1 MFVKY
6 LLPAFVAISSVAA
19 QSATCTV
26 STTTIKSQAEATKL
40 ASCKTVKGTVV
51 LGSESGATVDISGPK
66 EITGD
71 LIVEN
76 NGMLQSFQSSS
87 LETIG
92 GKFGLNNVTLLGS
105 LQFPKLTSANA
116 VEWVSLTRLDN
127 LALGPLS
134 KADDIRISDTFLE
147 SLDAFALTSVGKFKI
162 DNNGRLTK
170 YSSQLTSLSG
180 ELIIQANGLDLEV
193 DMPKLAWIA
202 NMAIA
207 NVTKFTVPA
216 LKVVNGSARFDSN
229 LFETFSAPN
238 LTNTETGD
246 ISFVGNGFLKNM
258 TFPRLTEIA
267 GGLLIA
273 NNTGLDRVTFFPKL
287 SKVSGAVKLRGN
299 FSAVEFPALENVKG
313 AFDVS
318 STGDIKA
325 SCEKLSEFA
334 PKNQNGNGKIQGVF
348 TCTANNDKANED
360 TDGSTSDSGQVD
372 GTDGSGKGD
381 DKNSAAGV
389 VLNAALFGLVAVAG
403 LASAL

>member
-1 MFVKY
+1 MLVKY
-6 LLPAFVAISSVAA
+6 LLPAFVAIGSVAA
-19 QSATCTV
+19 QSGTCTV
-26 STTTIKSQAEATKL
+26 STTTVKSQAEATKL
-40 ASCKTVKGTVV
+40 SSCKTVKGTVII
-51 LGSESGATVDISGPK
+51 GAESGASIDISGPK

-71 LIVEN
+71 LIAEN
-76 NGMLQSFQSSS
+76 NGVLQTFQSSS

-105 LQFPKLTSANA
+105 VQFPKLTSASS

-134 KADDIRISDTFLE
+134 KADDIRLSDTFLE
-147 SLDAFALTSVGKFKI
+147 SLDEFALTTVDKFKI

-193 DMPKLAWIA
+193 DMPKLVWIA

-216 LKVVNGSARFDSN
+216 LTVVNGSARFDSN
-229 LFETFSAPN
+229 LFPTFSAPN

-258 TFPRLTEIA
+258 TFPKLTEIA

-287 SKVSGAVKLRGN
+287 AKVSGAVKLRGN
-299 FSAVEFPALENVKG
+299 FSTVEFPALENVKG

-318 STGDIKA
+318 STGDITS
-325 SCEKLSEFA
+325 SCEELSKSA
-334 PKNQNGNGKIQGVF
+334 PKNQQGDGKIQGVF

-372 GTDGSGKGD
+372 GADGSSKGD
-381 DKNSAAGV
+381 ENSAAGV
-389 VLNAALFGLVAVAG
+389 VFNAALFGLVAVAG